1 MTPEMAIR
9 QAIAIAGERG
19 GPVVVNDTADNPGGG
34 TPGDATHVLRALVD
48 SGVERACFGF
58 IYDPEV
64 AQQAHD
70 AAPGSTIEVRLGG
83 KHDELHG
90 APLEV
95 SAYVKTL
102 SDGRFVHTSPMLA
115 GVRAN
120 YGPMARLQI
129 GTNRGVDVLVGSARS
144 QVFDAEVFALHGIDV
159 TACDLV
165 VLKSSQHFRAGFT
178 DLATDILT
186 ADSPGL
192 TTLRVE
198 NFPHA
203 RADGPRWPLDPHTA
217 WAPED

>member
-1 MTPEMAIR
+1 
-9 QAIAIAGERG
+9 
-19 GPVVVNDTADNPGGG
+19 
-34 TPGDATHVLRALVD
+34 
-48 SGVERACFGF
+48 
-58 IYDPEV
+58 
-64 AQQAHD
+64 
-70 AAPGSTIEVRLGG
+70 
-83 KHDELHG
+83 
-90 APLEV
+90 
-95 SAYVKTL
+95 VKTL

-217 WAPED
+217 WTPED